1 LSRDRFLKPAGWV
14 AIAMAVL
21 SPGVAS
27 AYEFR
32 LVPSLAAR
40 EGYNSNIYFTPQDPV
55 ESWVTRVSPGLDVSG
70 RTERLDAAAGGNLTW
85 WWYNVDAN
93 LNTFDYDVR
102 GRAAYR
108 FSTAF
113 RASASAAYRKESSPD
128 RIFEDTGVV
137 QDFQVDYRQNYG
149 ASAEVALSEKAS
161 STLSYAYEKLE
172 YPDRPFQ
179 DFTYHT
185 ADLGFSYNLSRFA
198 TETKARLDLGFGRGL
213 YEGLTVNNY
222 TATVGVFRAVHELW
236 SARVD
241 IGGRYTTSTFDVLGQ
256 RQESTDWGWVG
267 DASVIY
273 TGERTNASFTFS
285 NDIAPSYGYAGA
297 VLRTSGV
304 LNLRRRFLH
313 ELSGTL
319 LAGYYWNKSD
329 AGQYSFRTIDEQS
342 TRLRP
347 GIRWEATKNI
357 VLDASYQYT
366 WLEYQRTGE
375 KVVQNVVYASATLSY
390 PFFDE

>member
-1 LSRDRFLKPAGWV
+1 MT
-14 AIAMAVL
+14 IAMAVF
-21 SPGVAS
+21 SPGGVS

-55 ESWVTRVSPGLDVSG
+55 ESWVTKVTPGLDVSG
-70 RTERLDAAAGGNLTW
+70 RTERLDAAAGGNVTW
-85 WWYNVDAN
+85 WSYNTDSN
-93 LNTFDYDVR
+93 LDTFDYDVR

-128 RIFEDTGVV
+128 RIFETTGVV
-137 QDFQVDYRQNYG
+137 QNFQVDYRQNYT
-149 ASAEVALSEKAS
+149 ASAEYALSEKAA
-161 STLSYAYEKLE
+161 STLSYAYEQVD

-179 DFTYHT
+179 DFTYHN
-185 ADLGFSYNLSRFA
+185 ADLGFAYNLSRFA
-198 TETKARLDLGFGRGL
+198 TETKGRLDLGFGRGV

-236 SARVD
+236 SAQVD
-241 IGGRYTTSTFDVLGQ
+241 IGGRYTTSTFDVLGRQ
-256 RQESTDWGWVG
+256 QESTDTGWVG
-267 DASVIY
+267 DASVTY
-273 TGERTNASFTFS
+273 TGERTNANFTFS
-285 NDIAPSYGYAGA
+285 SDIAPAYGYVGA
-297 VLRTSGV
+297 VQRTAGV

-319 LAGYYWNKSD
+319 SAGYYWNKSQ

-342 TRLRP
+342 ALLRP
-347 GIRWEATKNI
+347 GIRWEATRHI
-357 VLDASYQYT
+357 VLDAAYQYY
-366 WLEYQRTGE
+366 WRRYELTGE
-375 KVVQNVVYASATLSY
+375 TSVQNYVYAGATLSY

>member
-1 LSRDRFLKPAGWV
+1 LSRDRFLKAVGWV
-14 AIAMAVL
+14 TIAMAIL
-21 SPGVAS
+21 SPAGAS

-40 EGYNSNIYFTPQDPV
+40 EGYNSNLYFTPQDRV
-55 ESWVTRVSPGLDVSG
+55 DSWVTKISPGLDVSE

-85 WWYNVDAN
+85 WWYNADSN
-93 LNTFDYDVR
+93 LNTFDFDVR

-108 FSTAF
+108 FYDTF
-113 RASASAAYRKESSPD
+113 RASVTGAYRKESNPD
-128 RIFEDTGVV
+128 RIFEDTGLV
-137 QDFQVDYRQNYG
+137 QNFQVDYRQDYT
-149 ASAEVALSEKAS
+149 ASAEYALSEKAAA
-161 STLSYAYEKLE
+161 TLSYAYEQVD

-179 DFTYHT
+179 DFTSHN

-198 TETKARLDLGFGRGL
+198 TETKGRLYLGFGRGL

-222 TATVGVFRAVHELW
+222 TVTVGVFRAVHELW
-236 SARVD
+236 SAQVD
-241 IGGRYTTSTFDVLGQ
+241 IGGRYTTSQFDLLGQ
-256 RQESTDWGWVG
+256 RQESNDTGWVG

-273 TGERTNASFTFS
+273 TGERTNASLTFS
-285 NDIAPSYGYAGA
+285 SNIAPAYGYTGA
-297 VLRTSGV
+297 VLRTAGV
-304 LNLRRRFLH
+304 LNLSRRFLH
-313 ELSGTL
+313 DLSGTL
-319 LAGYYWNKSD
+319 SAGYYWNKSQ

-366 WLEYQRTGE
+366 WLEYQLTGE

>member
-1 LSRDRFLKPAGWV
+1 MSHDRFLKPAGWV
-14 AIAMAVL
+14 TIAMAIL
-21 SPGVAS
+21 SPAGALG
-27 AYEFR
+27 YDFR

-40 EGYNSNIYFTPQDPV
+40 EGYNSNLYFTPQDRV
-55 ESWVTRVSPGLDVSG
+55 DSWVTRVAPGLDVSG
-70 RTERLDAAAGGNLTW
+70 RTERLDAAAGGNLIW
-85 WWYNVDAN
+85 WWYSADSN
-93 LNTFDYDVR
+93 LNTVDYDAR

-108 FSTAF
+108 FTDTF
-113 RASASAAYRKESSPD
+113 RASATGEYRKESSPD

-137 QDFQVDYRQNYG
+137 QNFQVDYRQDYT
-149 ASAEVALSEKAS
+149 ASAEVALSEKAAA
-161 STLSYAYEKLE
+161 TLSYAYQQVE

-185 ADLGFSYNLSRFA
+185 ADLGFAYNLSRFA
-198 TETKARLDLGFGRGL
+198 TETKGRLDLGFGRGL

-236 SARVD
+236 SARVG

-285 NDIAPSYGYAGA
+285 NDIAPAYGYAGA

-304 LNLRRRFLH
+304 LNLSRRFLH

-319 LAGYYWNKSD
+319 LAGYYRNKSE
-329 AGQYSFRTIDEQS
+329 AGQYSFRSIDEQS

-366 WLEYQRTGE
+366 WLEYQLTGE